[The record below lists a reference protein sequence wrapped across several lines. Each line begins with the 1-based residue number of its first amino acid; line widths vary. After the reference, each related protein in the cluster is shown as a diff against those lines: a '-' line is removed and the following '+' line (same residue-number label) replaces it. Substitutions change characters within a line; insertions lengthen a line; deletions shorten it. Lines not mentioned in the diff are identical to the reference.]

1 MSVSGV
7 SEVAEGRAEW
17 DGVAKI
23 PAAVP
28 ARYADPVAWLVARA
42 VGDALATAP
51 AAVAAEPDEV
61 GLILLSAHC
70 TSGTMTAVAAA
81 TAEGRLSPM
90 RFAAASPGTAG
101 SISCIVHGFRG
112 PTLTLA
118 TTPAN
123 GGEAARVVAGGWLTS
138 GAARYVVLSG
148 HEVDDAG
155 RHRVRS
161 VILGPGD
168 VAR

>member
-1 MSVSGV
+1 MSAPATST
-7 SEVAEGRAEW
+7 GRAEW
-17 DGVAKI
+17 DGTSKI
-23 PAAVP
+23 PAAVS

-42 VGDALATAP
+42 VGDALAAAP
-51 AAVAAEPDEV
+51 AEVLAEPDEI

-70 TSGTMTAVAAA
+70 TSGTMAEVARGVTA
-81 TAEGRLSPM
+81 GRLSPM

-101 SISCIVHGFRG
+101 SISCIVHGLRG

-118 TTPAN
+118 TTPET
-123 GGEAARVVAGGWLTS
+123 GEEAARVVARGWLTD
-138 GAARYVVLSG
+138 GAARHVVLSG
-148 HEVDDAG
+148 HLVDATG
-155 RHRVRS
+155 RHSVHS